1 MELETAK
8 KASAFISQR
17 EALLR
22 MRADAISN
30 NKMRGWSFMVD
41 DTKYPIH
48 SEIKRIF
55 LEAIDKSID
64 YYENEITKL

>member
-1 MELETAK
+1 MELDAAK
-8 KASAFISQR
+8 KVHALVNDRAR
-17 EALLR
+17 LLR

-41 DTKYPIH
+41 DNKHAIPT
-48 SEIKRIF
+48 EIKRFF

-64 YYENEITKL
+64 YYEAEIEKL

>member
-1 MELETAK
+1 MELKDAK
-8 KASAFISQR
+8 KASALISQR

-41 DTKYPIH
+41 DTKYPIP
-48 SEIKRIF
+48 SEIKGIF
-55 LEAIDKSID
+55 LEAIEKSID
-64 YYENEITKL
+64 YYEAEIEKL